1 MNPETR
7 DLEAVTEKIPALD
20 VRTTG
25 SSVVGRPRA
34 EFPAPDHAV
43 TERGPRAYVSHSLL
57 QAKRLLTKWFRD
69 PLTMIQTVIYPSVT
83 LLMFSV
89 VLGRSITGATG
100 ENAVYGQVPMI
111 ALVGSVFGALASGVS
126 LKREAQTGLLTRF
139 YVMPTHRA
147 SGLTGRLLAEAVRM
161 VLTTMFIVLVGFAI
175 GFRFDQGLLPAIA
188 FFGLPLLLGTGF
200 ATFVTALAVMAPKL
214 PLVELLS
221 LVCTLLMF
229 FNSGFVPTRAYPPWL
244 QGFVANQPMSTAIES
259 MRGLSAG
266 GPVQGPLTQT
276 AIWAVALTVIFAV
289 PAVRGYRKAAMGR
302 D

>member
-1 MNPETR
+1 M
-7 DLEAVTEKIPALD
+7 
-20 VRTTG
+20 
-25 SSVVGRPRA
+25 SVVSDRPNA
-34 EFPAPDHAV
+34 IFPAPDRPAS
-43 TERGPRAYVSHSLL
+43 ERGMSVYVRHSLL
-57 QAKRLLTKWFRD
+57 QAKRLLMKWFRD
-69 PLTMIQTVIYPSVT
+69 PLTMIQTIFYPSLT

-100 ENAVYGQVPMI
+100 ENAVYGQVPLI
-111 ALVGSVFGALASGVS
+111 ALVGAVFGALASGVA

-139 YVMPTHRA
+139 WVMPTHRA

-161 VLTTMFIVLVGFAI
+161 VLTTVFIVAVGYAI
-175 GFRFDQGLLPAIA
+175 GFRFQEGALAAIA
-188 FFGLPLLLGTGF
+188 FFGVPLLLGTGF

-244 QGFVANQPMSTAIES
+244 QGFVANQPMSTAIDA
-259 MRGLSAG
+259 MRGLTVG
-266 GPVQGPLTQT
+266 GPVQGPLIQT
-276 AIWAVALTVIFAV
+276 AVWAVALTAVFAF
-289 PAVRGYRKAAMGR
+289 PAVRGYRKAAIGR